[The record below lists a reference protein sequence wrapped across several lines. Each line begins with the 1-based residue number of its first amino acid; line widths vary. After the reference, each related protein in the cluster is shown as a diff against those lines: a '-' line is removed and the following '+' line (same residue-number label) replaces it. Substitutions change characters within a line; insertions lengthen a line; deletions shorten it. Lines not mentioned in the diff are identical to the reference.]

1 MKITMEGN
9 PVTLN
14 KKPLE
19 TGEIAPDFTVI
30 DNEMNPVRLRD
41 FKEKIL
47 VLSVVTS
54 IDTGVCSTQTRTFNE
69 KLGNIAGVKVL
80 TISNDLP
87 FAQQRYCATEGLRN
101 AVTLSD
107 YKDLDFAT
115 KFGVLMQENR
125 LLARGVFVLDQD
137 RKIIH
142 REIVEEISNEP
153 NYEHVLD
160 RITSL

>member
-125 LLARGVFVLDQD
+125 LLARSVFVLDQD

>member
-125 LLARGVFVLDQD
+125 LLARSVFVLDQD

-153 NYEHVLD
+153 NYELVLD

>member
-1 MKITMEGN
+1 MKITMEGT

-125 LLARGVFVLDQD
+125 LLARSVFVLDQD

-153 NYEHVLD
+153 NYELVLD